1 MRRHPHLYEINT
13 WPWLDRLS
21 RRSGR
26 IVTLASVPEAEW
38 DALRARGIDIVYLM
52 GIWTRSAFGRGIAR
66 SATGEFA
73 GYDLALPG
81 WRLKDVVGSA
91 YCISG
96 YEPDPRIGTLADVDR
111 VRAALHAR
119 GMRLLLDFIPNHVG
133 FDHPWTTTN
142 PERFVTGTEEAFRHD
157 PSAFRLVDLP
167 SGDVQPIACAR
178 DPYFP
183 PWTDVAQLDYSRDDT
198 RRAMVDQLR
207 FVAEH
212 ADGARCDMAMLVL
225 SDVFEKTWGRAA
237 PAGRREFWSDA
248 RDAVPGFLLVAE
260 VYWDLEWR
268 LQQLGFDYTYDK
280 RLYDR
285 LVDGHRGAAD
295 AVRGHLHADTA
306 YQSHSA
312 RFIENH
318 DEPRSAVEFGH
329 RAPVAACVMS
339 TLQGLRFY
347 YDGQFE
353 GRRVRL
359 PVQLGVDAEE
369 QPDAALSALYTRLLS
384 IVDAPIFHD
393 GEWTL
398 CDVTAVDDSSVNLA
412 AWRWTSAADLRV
424 VVVNLGE
431 DVAQGR
437 VHVGDALPD
446 GASLGVR
453 GSPRRKVLPTG
464 APRRDGERPLRSVT
478 FGPGPHLH
486 RPFT

>member
-1 MRRHPHLYEINT
+1 MPAPLRRHPHLYEINT

-21 RRSGR
+21 RRTGR
-26 IVTLASVPEAEW
+26 HVTLASVPDAEW
-38 DALRARGIDIVYLM
+38 DGLKARGIDIVYLM
-52 GIWTRSAFGRGIAR
+52 GVWKRSAVGRRIAR
-66 SATGEFA
+66 SETGGFA
-73 GYDLALPG
+73 AYDRALPG
-81 WRLKDVVGSA
+81 WRLEDIVGSA

-96 YEPDPRIGTLADVDR
+96 YEPDPRIGTLADLDR
-111 VRAALHAR
+111 ARAALHAR

-133 FDHPWTTTN
+133 FDHPWTATN
-142 PERFVTGTEEAFRHD
+142 PERFVTGTEEAFRRD

-167 SGDVQPIACAR
+167 SGDVQPMACAR

-198 RRAMVDQLR
+198 RHAMVDQLR
-207 FVAEH
+207 LIAEH

-225 SDVFEKTWGRAA
+225 SDVFEKTWGRTA

-285 LVDGHRGAAD
+285 LLHAGAD
-295 AVRGHLHADTA
+295 VVRGHLLADPA
-306 YQSHSA
+306 YQGRSA

-318 DEPRSAVEFGH
+318 DEPRSAAQFGA
-329 RAPVAACVMS
+329 RAPAAACVVS

-359 PVQLGVDAEE
+359 PVQLGVDVDEST
-369 QPDAALSALYTRLLS
+369 DAVLAAFYSRLLPA
-384 IVDAPIFHD
+384 VDAPIFHE
-393 GEWTL
+393 GQWAL
-398 CDVTAVDDSSVNLA
+398 CDSDATSAGLL
-412 AWRWTSAADLRV
+412 AWRWTSGADVRI
-424 VVVNLGE
+424 VVVNLGGAA
-431 DVAQGR
+431 AQGR
-437 VHVGDALPD
+437 VRLGDVLPD
-446 GASLGVR
+446 AARLAFEDLLDGQVYVR
-453 GSPRRKVLPTG
+453 E
-464 APRRDGERPLRSVT
+464 RRDVVDNGLAVQLASGRAHVFAVRPR
-478 FGPGPHLH
+478 
-486 RPFT
+486 